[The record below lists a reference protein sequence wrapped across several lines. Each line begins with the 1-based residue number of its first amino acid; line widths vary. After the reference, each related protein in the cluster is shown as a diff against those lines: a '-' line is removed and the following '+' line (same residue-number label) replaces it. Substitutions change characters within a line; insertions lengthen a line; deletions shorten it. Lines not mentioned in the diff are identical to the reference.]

1 MIVWTG
7 IFAGQLSGDLREK
20 DYYCPANVDQS
31 IVNGTGSMG
40 WHARWLLCILNNY
53 INILM

>member
-1 MIVWTG
+1 MTG

-31 IVNGTGSMG
+31 EITIFKKHGVQ
-40 WHARWLLCILNNY
+40 ILA
-53 INILM
+53 